1 MKITKSILHLIN
13 LILKG
18 ANAQKV
24 REQAELVAKLY
35 DESLE
40 KNPVTYRFLLKNAS
54 ADDYLRFDP
63 LSGTNSR
70 FSNEPLFRLLKAI
83 EVCRDE
89 FTTLLLCRILM
100 GFVTQCGSSASEVVR
115 QKLIIR
121 MDGTNSLIRC
131 FLSYFRL
138 AAVEGS
144 VVDILTSLLIML
156 AQQARNARMFGKSE
170 KFVTGIL
177 AAIVDGAMDASVVAR
192 LMEMLFFIIKFR
204 NRAIMSLLESQSI
217 FSVLLRVFDEHFQ
230 QRFVAPAHL
239 EICAFAVTSL
249 SNLARLRCHRE
260 HLVSAD
266 AQKVFQSAML
276 IICKDVES
284 VENLSPLTTSFA
296 VEFQV
301 KVVSGL
307 LSF

>member
-1 MKITKSILHLIN
+1 MLQGVPHNIS
-13 LILKG
+13 
-18 ANAQKV
+18 
-24 REQAELVAKLY
+24 
-35 DESLE
+35 
-40 KNPVTYRFLLKNAS
+40 
-54 ADDYLRFDP
+54 
-63 LSGTNSR
+63 
-70 FSNEPLFRLLKAI
+70 
-83 EVCRDE
+83 
-89 FTTLLLCRILM
+89 
-100 GFVTQCGSSASEVVR
+100 
-115 QKLIIR
+115 
-121 MDGTNSLIRC
+121 
-131 FLSYFRL
+131 
-138 AAVEGS
+138 
-144 VVDILTSLLIML
+144 TSLLQLYCCSIRSS
-156 AQQARNARMFGKSE
+156 RNARMFGKSE

-204 NRAIMSLLESQSI
+204 NRAIMSLLESQNI
-217 FSVLLRVFDEHFQ
+217 FSVLLRVFDEHFK

-249 SNLARLRCHRE
+249 SNLARLRRHRE